1 MAIATGRQ
9 DDVAYCFVPQ
19 TGIALVSL
27 LDVSRQWFKSR
38 VGLDAQ
44 ETSRDDAFC
53 SYAILEETPRVMV
66 VLDALKDERFKTN
79 PLVTGSPFIRF
90 YAGAS
95 LIVDGVKIGTLCI
108 IDDKPRQ
115 DFSVHNEDTLTHFAD
130 LIADLIAQERLR
142 QLEKMTNGVDLQQ
155 NVMSVVELPLRD
167 TTERFG
173 HVESSWKH
181 VKRSPKSAAQF
192 LKQIEQFFKS
202 GEILH
207 SVVESSIRSVQS
219 PEAANRQTKPCL
231 TIDVRPNHAV
241 HPDMTPPAEYTFH
254 DWENMC
260 YQVMGRFDLSHDLLT
275 CDVIEGMLLNA
286 NDAKQL
292 DAFHRRHWRLRSL
305 KGHDTTGTQP
315 LELLSLCLST
325 LLSNLTKRRHWIGE
339 LNVTMESDRR
349 STNGLYGLLG
359 CFTEDSMDQGTH
371 GLERATLVIS
381 VRAESPSGCFDALCI
396 TDKQYASLSA
406 LVQPLHGEFSIVPS
420 LWSKTGCEYRFS
432 VPIVSMGG
440 HVRLSPDHPRSIAV
454 SDRVDSD
461 IEDDD
466 EATVDLAMK
475 KLDDYDDYAILRFH
489 KKAREARKKQVLS
502 SFQDQRRQLFLAM
515 IHMSSDGP
523 REELEG
529 SVSLFDKEA
538 LGDVLSDPASR
549 FLTAD
554 DMTPDQPL
562 SARHSVKSAGS
573 SSRTLSLFSLSSF
586 LTSRNMSLA
595 SSRRSSISSSS
606 MSSSSTSS
614 WMSFFRSHATV
625 SPAVEST

>member
-1 MAIATGRQ
+1 
-9 DDVAYCFVPQ
+9 
-19 TGIALVSL
+19 
-27 LDVSRQWFKSR
+27 
-38 VGLDAQ
+38 
-44 ETSRDDAFC
+44 
-53 SYAILEETPRVMV
+53 MV

-95 LIVDGVKIGTLCI
+95 LIVDDVKIGTLCI

-115 DFSVHNEDTLTHFAD
+115 DFSVHNEDTLKHFAD
-130 LIADLIAQERLR
+130 LIADLIAQERRR

-155 NVMSVVELPLRD
+155 NVLSVVELPLRD
-167 TTERFG
+167 TTERSD

-192 LKQIEQFFKS
+192 LKQIEQFFKA
-202 GEILH
+202 GEILQ
-207 SVVESSIRSVQS
+207 SVVESSIRSVQTQ
-219 PEAANRQTKPCL
+219 EAANRQAKPCL

-241 HPDMTPPAEYTFH
+241 HPDTIPPAEYTFH

-315 LELLSLCLST
+315 LEVLSLCLST

-349 STNGLYGLLG
+349 STNGVYGLLG

-432 VPIVSMGG
+432 VPIVSVAG
-440 HVRLSPDHPRSIAV
+440 HVQSSPNHPRSITA

-461 IEDDD
+461 FEDDD
-466 EATVDLAMK
+466 DDTVDLATK

-489 KKAREARKKQVLS
+489 KKAREDRKKQALS
-502 SFQDQRRQLFLAM
+502 SFQEQRQLFLSM
-515 IHMSSDGP
+515 IHPSPDEPSD
-523 REELEG
+523 ELEC

-538 LGDVLSDPASR
+538 VDDILSDSASR
-549 FLTAD
+549 FLIAD

-562 SARHSVKSAGS
+562 SARLGVKSAGT
-573 SSRTLSLFSLSSF
+573 SSRTLSLFSSF
-586 LTSRNMSLA
+586 LMSRNMSLA
-595 SSRRSSISSSS
+595 SSSRSS
-606 MSSSSTSS
+606 MSSSSKSSSSTSP

>member
-1 MAIATGRQ
+1 
-9 DDVAYCFVPQ
+9 
-19 TGIALVSL
+19 
-27 LDVSRQWFKSR
+27 
-38 VGLDAQ
+38 
-44 ETSRDDAFC
+44 
-53 SYAILEETPRVMV
+53 MV

-142 QLEKMTNGVDLQQ
+142 QLEKMSSGVDLQQ
-155 NVMSVVELPLRD
+155 NVLSVLLLPLRD
-167 TTERFG
+167 TIEHFG

-181 VKRSPKSAAQF
+181 AKQSSKSAAQF

-202 GEILH
+202 GEILQ
-207 SVVESSIRSVQS
+207 SMVESSIRSVQ
-219 PEAANRQTKPCL
+219 PQGAAYRKPCL

-241 HPDMTPPAEYTFH
+241 HPDVTPPAEYTFH

-286 NDAKQL
+286 NNTKQL

-315 LELLSLCLST
+315 LEMLSLCLST

-349 STNGLYGLLG
+349 STNTNGQYGLLG

-440 HVRLSPDHPRSIAV
+440 HVRSSPNHPRSIAV

-466 EATVDLAMK
+466 EATVDLSTK

-489 KKAREARKKQVLS
+489 KKAREDRKKQVLS
-502 SFQDQRRQLFLAM
+502 SFQEQRQLFLSK
-515 IHMSSDGP
+515 IHMSSDG
-523 REELEG
+523 RNEELG
-529 SVSLFDKEA
+529 GRVSSLYDKA
-538 LGDVLSDPASR
+538 LDDVLSDPASR
-549 FLTAD
+549 FLSAD

-562 SARHSVKSAGS
+562 SARFSVKSTGT
-573 SSRTLSLFSLSSF
+573 SSRTLSLFSSF
-586 LTSRNMSLA
+586 LTSCRMSAA
-595 SSRRSSISSSS
+595 SSRRSSTSSSS
-606 MSSSSTSS
+606 TSSSSTSS

-625 SPAVEST
+625 TPAVEST